1 MSITDRLREM
11 PPYRLLLMATLVA
24 IVLFQAAAMVVLTR
38 SQVEKAQQREA
49 QERSLRSAAAR
60 GEAVPRATAA
70 APANDAGVMKV
81 GYVVRR

>member
-1 MSITDRLREM
+1 MSITDRLRQM

-24 IVLFQAAAMVVLTR
+24 IVLFQAAAMVMLTR

-49 QERSLRSAAAR
+49 QERSLRIAASQEEAR
-60 GEAVPRATAA
+60 PRAPAR
-70 APANDAGVMKV
+70 APANDAAVMKV